1 MKKLLSLMMVLL
13 MMVSVTACSKA
24 GDNDGNTDGGSSQ
37 ITGHWDGKTTQEI
50 MQEIAGKSETQI
62 MAEVVD
68 GKDFYLNA
76 LSLGE
81 LEFEEIALYMPM
93 MSSQRFEVAVIRTKA
108 GTNMAAY
115 VADLEKRAADAQW
128 VCAAPPDY
136 VKVVANGDCVL
147 YMAITKEFA
156 NEEAMVNTFLNKA
169 Q

>member
-1 MKKLLSLMMVLL
+1 MKKLLSLLMVLL
-13 MMVSVTACSKA
+13 LMVSVTSCSKD
-24 GDNDGNTDGGSSQ
+24 GDDTGNNGGSSQ
-37 ITGHWDGKTTQEI
+37 ITGHWDGKTTLEI
-50 MQEIAGKSETQI
+50 MQEIADKSDTQI
-62 MAEVVD
+62 MAEVTD

-81 LEFEEIALYMPM
+81 LEFEEIALFMPM
-93 MSSQRFEVAVIRTKA
+93 ISSQRFEVAVIRTKA
-108 GTNMAAY
+108 GTNMAAF

-156 NEEAMVNTFLNKA
+156 DEEAMVNTFLNKA

>member
-1 MKKLLSLMMVLL
+1 MKKMLSLVMVLL
-13 MMVSVTACSKA
+13 LMVSVTACSKT
-24 GDNDGNTDGGSSQ
+24 GDNNNGGGSSQ
-37 ITGHWDGKTTQEI
+37 ITGHWDGKTTLDI
-50 MQEIAGKSETQI
+50 MQTIADKSDTQI
-62 MAEVVD
+62 MADVVD

-93 MSSQRFEVAVIRTKA
+93 ISSQRFEVAVIRTKS

-147 YMAITKEFA
+147 YMAITKDFA
-156 NEEAMVNTFLNKA
+156 DEEAMVKTFTNQA
-169 Q
+169 

>member
-1 MKKLLSLMMVLL
+1 MKKMLSLLMVLL
-13 MMVSVTACSKA
+13 MMISVTACSKT
-24 GDNDGNTDGGSSQ
+24 GENGGASSQ
-37 ITGHWDGKTTQEI
+37 ITGHWDGKSTQDI
-50 MQEIAGKSETQI
+50 MQEIAKNSDTQI

-93 MSSQRFEVAVIRTKA
+93 ISSQRFEVAVIRTKA
-108 GTNMAAY
+108 GTNMAAF

-147 YMAITKEFA
+147 YMAITGEFA
-156 NEEAMVNTFLNKA
+156 DEDAMVKTFLNKA